1 MDSKTNYVVSDNGTE
16 REATPEEIIAIE
28 ENKRM
33 FEEDLAKM
41 AKREADKA
49 AAVEKFAAIGLT
61 ADELKA
67 LLG

>member
-1 MDSKTNYVVSDNGTE
+1 MASKTNYMVSDNGVE

-28 ENKRM
+28 ENQRM
-33 FEEDLAKM
+33 YEEDLAKA

-49 AAVEKFAAIGLT
+49 AAVEKFSAVGLT